1 MIKIKESP
9 QRADMKISYAI
20 SNDILTITL
29 DGVSEVF
36 DFTGMPEGKLDS
48 VEVESLKLNPII
60 SAEKIGEE
68 ITVEVLRFYG
78 VDEKHIYEL

>member
-78 VDEKHIYEL
+78 IDEKHIYEF

>member
-68 ITVEVLRFYG
+68 IIVEVLRFYG
-78 VDEKHIYEL
+78 ADEKHIYEF